1 MPPKPKNK
9 NIVHRILRLCESIWE
24 IVSPILTHD
33 SPEGNLHNLIGEQE
47 PSSLSS
53 LRDASAQ
60 DFLSGSW
67 RSLKEASAL
76 LGTALSSQ
84 ESSQEDY
91 QVAGTLFME
100 WLSRIRH
107 RGAFSAVMPAY
118 ENLCGECFKDKEK
131 NLNTLPPQWLNVCLW
146 LKVADLGMFVVNDRK
161 LSFHYP
167 AIWRASD
174 VNHCDSYR
182 GN

>member
-1 MPPKPKNK
+1 MPPNAENK
-9 NIVHRILRLCESIWE
+9 NIVHRVLRLCEGIWE

-33 SPEGNLHNLIGEQE
+33 SPEGNLHNLIGEKE
-47 PSSLSS
+47 PPYISS

-67 RSLKEASAL
+67 RALKEASTL

-84 ESSQEDY
+84 ESSVEDY

-118 ENLCGECFKDKEK
+118 ENLCSECFKDKTK
-131 NLNTLPPQWLNVCLW
+131 NLNTLPPQWLNVCPV
-146 LKVADLGMFVVNDRK
+146 LKVADLGMFVVNDCNH
-161 LSFHYP
+161 SFHYT
-167 AIWRASD
+167 AIRRASY
-174 VNHCDSYR
+174 VNHCDPHR
-182 GN
+182 